1 MDIPVIMEDNTG
13 VIKLNHNAEFHKRTR
28 HIDIKYHF
36 IRELVE
42 NNKIR
47 IIHINIKNQ
56 LVDLLTKPITGPG
69 LTTWKDKIGL
79 EIFQPGGVITEGF
92 SSKIRIFLL

>member
-13 VIKLNHNAEFHKRTR
+13 AIKLNHNAEFHKRTR

-42 NNKIR
+42 KNKIR
-47 IIHINIKNQ
+47 IIYINTKHQ
-56 LVDLLTKPITGPG
+56 LADPLKKPITGPG
-69 LTTWKDKIGL
+69 LTTQKDKIGL
-79 EIFQPGGVITEGF
+79 EIFQPGGV
-92 SSKIRIFLL
+92 